1 MLSVMFKIK
10 GVEHYIEVPEKTL
23 VSVDQVTNGTLQ
35 IRFEEPF
42 SHEAYSYYSDE
53 VAYIMNSKG
62 STISTHRVK

>member
-35 IRFEEPF
+35 IRFEEP
-42 SHEAYSYYSDE
+42 
-53 VAYIMNSKG
+53 NL
-62 STISTHRVK
+62 